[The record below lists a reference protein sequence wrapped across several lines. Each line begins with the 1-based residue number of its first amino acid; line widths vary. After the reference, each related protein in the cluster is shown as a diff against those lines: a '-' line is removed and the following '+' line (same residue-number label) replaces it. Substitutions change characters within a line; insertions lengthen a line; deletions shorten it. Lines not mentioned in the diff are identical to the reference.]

1 MLQWRKLQLAKPVAE
16 LCIKAR
22 MYRLHVEATGDFYFV
37 LAVKV
42 ESAPDEPLLKLAA
55 SVSAPSP
62 SWKDDD
68 VELKKLKMEELDF

>member
-1 MLQWRKLQLAKPVAE
+1 MLQWRKLQLAKPIAE
-16 LCIKAR
+16 LYIKAR

-42 ESAPDEPLLKLAA
+42 ENAPDEPLLKLAA

-62 SWKDDD
+62 SSKDDE
-68 VELKKLKMEELDF
+68 VKKLKITLEEF